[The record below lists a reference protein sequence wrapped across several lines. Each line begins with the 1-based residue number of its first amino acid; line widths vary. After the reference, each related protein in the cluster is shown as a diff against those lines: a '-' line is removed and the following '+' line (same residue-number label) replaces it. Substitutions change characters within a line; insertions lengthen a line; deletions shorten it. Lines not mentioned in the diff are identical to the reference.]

1 MKNLTT
7 KLPLVVFCGL
17 SGSGKTHS
25 STLLEK
31 GLQNYV
37 RIGPGLLREKLNI
50 STYSRKDTPKLLAE
64 VIELIEENSKQG
76 IGSIVDANLKTVDIR
91 QFFYDTAKELEIDVI
106 VIETHCS
113 PEEVKVRMGAR
124 RQITAAENPKDFTV
138 YLEQKKLWQPTDLDL
153 ELGYE
158 NLSLIRFDT
167 EKELCQV
174 IKVNEGVSQFIDKI
188 FSCFT
193 KK

>member
-1 MKNLTT
+1 MT
-7 KLPLVVFCGL
+7 KGLPLIIVCGL
-17 SGSGKTHS
+17 SGSGKTYS

-37 RIGPGLLREKLNI
+37 RIGPGLLREELNI
-50 STYSRKDTPKLLAE
+50 SAYSRKDTPKLLAK
-64 VIELIEENSKQG
+64 VIELIEENSKRG

-91 QFFYDTAKELEIDVI
+91 QFFYDTAKELGINII

-113 PEEVKVRMGAR
+113 PEVIKLRMSGR
-124 RQITAAENPKDFTV
+124 KQITAAENPKDFAV

-174 IKVNEGVSQFIDKI
+174 IKVNEGVSPFIDKI